1 MEKKVTITRA
11 SRVNEPGFDTDCP
24 CSLNEELQIVKTIK
38 NGGEDGDAAIV
49 RLSQLRSRLVVAVA
63 KRYARGALSIDELI
77 AAGNRGLLLAA
88 KNFDESKGFRFMS
101 YAVWWVRKSIE
112 NEMEEFYAAVK

>member
-1 MEKKVTITRA
+1 MEKKVTITRKDVA
-11 SRVNEPGFDTDCP
+11 SEQGVCVETR
-24 CSLNEELQIVKTIK
+24 CSLDEELQIIQSIK
-38 NGGEDGDAAIV
+38 NGGEDGDAAIE

-88 KNFDESKGFRFMS
+88 KNFDESKGIRFMS

-112 NEMEEFYAAVK
+112 NEIEGLNGALQ

>member
-1 MEKKVTITRA
+1 MKVKVTRKNRA
-11 SRVNEPGFDTDCP
+11 SEKEAGAETC
-24 CSLNEELQIVKTIK
+24 CSLDEELQIVKTIK
-38 NGGEDGDAAIV
+38 NGGEERNVAIE

-63 KRYARGALSIDELI
+63 KRYARGALSIDEPI
-77 AAGNRGLLLAA
+77 AAANRGLLLAA